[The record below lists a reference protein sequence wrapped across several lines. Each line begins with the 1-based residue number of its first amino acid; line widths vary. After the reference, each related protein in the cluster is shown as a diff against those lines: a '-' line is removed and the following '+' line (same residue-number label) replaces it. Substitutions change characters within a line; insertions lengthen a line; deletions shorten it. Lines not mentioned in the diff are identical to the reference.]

1 MTKILIFDLDPRFA
15 ATMKEAVDLLGYE
28 GVISPDAYSLPAF
41 GDQHKPAL
49 FVLDYKIP
57 GADGFELLT
66 RLRKMPAFAAT
77 PIVFAS
83 STPKFEIEMALMG
96 AEGIGFV
103 DKPLDPRQLK
113 DAIEALIGKP
123 AGAPAAAAAEAGI
136 PAPGEP
142 LGELDAPSAGF
153 TGEPDLDG
161 ARSDVMDLD

>member
-15 ATMKEAVDLLGYE
+15 ATVKEAVDLLGYE

-41 GDQHKPAL
+41 AEQHKAAL

-66 RLRKMPAFAAT
+66 RLRKAPAFAAT

-83 STPKFEIEMALMG
+83 TTPKFEIEMALMG

-103 DKPLDPRQLK
+103 DKPLDARKLK
-113 DAIEALIGKP
+113 DAIEGLIGKP
-123 AGAPAAAAAEAGI
+123 AGAAPAAEI
-136 PAPGEP
+136 PPSGAP
-142 LGELDAPSAGF
+142 LGGADEPAGF